1 MQQDKIKN
9 LLEKMVHVGFC
20 GTTTHLVL
28 LIPRSMAIPNLI
40 CNNYSGRIDETHNH
54 SLNDESLRTWMAEVD
69 LIVNLRLL
77 IVENISDPKSEIPP
91 SPSKLQS
98 NAQHIPG
105 EFWSRWR
112 KEFLQS
118 LQVKEIWKKRM
129 QNLANGVIFCE
140 RWFSSESVV
149 TGGNSWYWC

>member
-9 LLEKMVHVGFC
+9 LLEKMVHIGFC

-28 LIPRSMAIPNLI
+28 LILRSMAIPNLI

-91 SPSKLQS
+91 SSKLQS

-129 QNLANGVIFCE
+129 QNLANGLFFVKDDFHQNQCHWWE
-140 RWFSSESVV
+140 
-149 TGGNSWYWC
+149 